1 MVAAQAAASEEK
13 KKLEDAGLKYESHPY
28 NNPLATM
35 RQGWDFFVE
44 GHVGHYDDD
53 TAGFDRDGEFR
64 ILYVGVDYS
73 LTPDVLIGAL
83 GQIDDTEEDVSNR
96 DLGNLKGEVEGTG
109 WMFGPFVGIRLT
121 ENLYFDARA
130 AYGKSDNDIWLNDT
144 SAGKRT
150 GDFDTDRWLATATLT
165 GAQYFG
171 DWRLSPQ
178 IGLAYGKEWYDDFR
192 NSLGQLV
199 EGHDIAIGRLTGA
212 IEVGYKWETS
222 DGTRVEP
229 HMSITGIWNFAT
241 DDLEIDGASLDRD
254 ESRAKLEG
262 GVLVTTPQGWGLRAA
277 GAYDGIGSDDL
288 EAYSGSVWV
297 NIPLN

>member
-1 MVAAQAAASEEK
+1 
-13 KKLEDAGLKYESHPY
+13 
-28 NNPLATM
+28 
-35 RQGWDFFVE
+35 
-44 GHVGHYDDD
+44 
-53 TAGFDRDGEFR
+53 
-64 ILYVGVDYS
+64 
-73 LTPDVLIGAL
+73 
-83 GQIDDTEEDVSNR
+83 
-96 DLGNLKGEVEGTG
+96 
-109 WMFGPFVGIRLT
+109 MFGPFVGIRLA

-178 IGLAYGKEWYDDFR
+178 IGLAYGKEWYDDYR

-222 DGTRVEP
+222 DGTRIEP

-288 EAYSGSVWV
+288 EAYSGSLWV